1 MPSLDASAFVALI
14 IAVRSVPVIV
24 DVTGVAVESGDMT
37 AANASV
43 LVAAGATD
51 SAATSDD
58 KRRS

>member
-1 MPSLDASAFVALI
+1 MPSLDASGTGL
-14 IAVRSVPVIV
+14 PVIV
-24 DVTGVAVESGDMT
+24 AVTGVAVESGDMT